1 MKICEFFFILNRPSQ
16 TRKYVRKMSETTES
30 LDRVLVIAAHPDDP
44 EFGAGA
50 TIAKWAL
57 AGKEITYLL
66 LTSGD
71 KGSHDP
77 NMRPGQLATMRE
89 SEQRAAA
96 HELGIKE
103 VIFLRHP
110 DGVLEY
116 NVELRRQVTH
126 IIRKLK
132 PHIVMAIDPWRHYQ
146 LHPDHRAAGFA
157 ALDAAWSAREW
168 HIFGEQLVGDEE
180 PWRIKEIYLFWTENA
195 DHFETVGKRV
205 AALTHHASQVGTDHQ
220 RLDERMRER
229 LRQVG
234 EKYNCEYAEEF
245 KLIKFS

>member
-1 MKICEFFFILNRPSQ
+1 MTNP
-16 TRKYVRKMSETTES
+16 TET

-57 AGKEITYLL
+57 AGKTITYVL

-71 KGSHDP
+71 KGSKDP
-77 NMRPGQLATMRE
+77 LVRPGQLATRRE
-89 SEQRAAA
+89 EEQRAAA
-96 HELGIKE
+96 REIGVQE

-116 NVELRRQVTH
+116 SIEVRRQVTQ

-132 PHIVMAIDPWRHYQ
+132 PHIVLAIDPWKHYQ
-146 LHPDHRAAGFA
+146 LHPDHRAAGYA
-157 ALDAAWSAREW
+157 ALDGVWSAREW

-180 PWRIKEIYLFWTENA
+180 PWRVKEVYLFWTDNA
-195 DHFETVGKRV
+195 DHHEDVTESIHLRI
-205 AALTHHASQVGTDHQ
+205 AALTHHLSQVGSDHAK
-220 RLDERMRER
+220 LDERIRER
-229 LRQVG
+229 AKQVG
-234 EKYNCEYAEEF
+234 EKYNVEYAEEF
-245 KLIKFS
+245 KLLKF